1 MSLFLGNFREN
12 NNRRFH
18 TRWLFSISLFPTLW
32 TRPLPLFQ
40 RHLTFRFRQEQRE
53 NMEEE
58 PEQINLKFRVY
69 VYGNARD
76 PTLSHSYCLDDFPTA
91 TSPQIGSIVIDI
103 RATTFHTLRSKLQFE
118 KSEDMD
124 RRSLI
129 FQEALYL
136 MSRLPNLYDRPKRD
150 LREYYVGFVRK
161 DNNELKIVGR
171 DQEHQTV
178 EEFLGRYEFYSR
190 NLMIIPLSQVTF

>member
-1 MSLFLGNFREN
+1 MD
-12 NNRRFH
+12 
-18 TRWLFSISLFPTLW
+18 
-32 TRPLPLFQ
+32 
-40 RHLTFRFRQEQRE
+40 
-53 NMEEE
+53 EE
-58 PEQINLKFRVY
+58 PEQITLKFRVY
-69 VYGNARD
+69 VYGNGRD

-103 RATTFHTLRSKLQFE
+103 RAMTFKQLRLKLQYD

-124 RRSLI
+124 RRSIL

-136 MSRLPNLYDRPKRD
+136 MSRLPNIYDRPKRD
-150 LREYYVGFVRK
+150 LREYYIGFVRK
-161 DNNELKIVGR
+161 DNNELKIVGK

-190 NLMIIPLSQVTF
+190 NLMLVPLSQVTF

>member
-1 MSLFLGNFREN
+1 
-12 NNRRFH
+12 
-18 TRWLFSISLFPTLW
+18 
-32 TRPLPLFQ
+32 
-40 RHLTFRFRQEQRE
+40 
-53 NMEEE
+53 MEEE

-103 RATTFHTLRSKLQFE
+103 RTTTFHTLRSKLQFE